1 MVDIGRDVFKLMK
14 NDDFLVLM
22 IQGQIF
28 LKEGG
33 KEGGG
38 LALSK
43 VFSKAIFLSLSFL
56 HVYMYNLLYP
66 LQNCVMHLKKKVF
79 SCHHNVMKKAIL
91 KKVV

>member
-1 MVDIGRDVFKLMK
+1 MVDVGRDVFKLMK

-38 LALSK
+38 GGWH
-43 VFSKAIFLSLSFL
+43 FPRFF
-56 HVYMYNLLYP
+56 P
-66 LQNCVMHLKKKVF
+66 RQF
-79 SCHHNVMKKAIL
+79 F
-91 KKVV
+91 

>member
-1 MVDIGRDVFKLMK
+1 MVDVGRDVFKLMK

-33 KEGGG
+33 
-38 LALSK
+38 
-43 VFSKAIFLSLSFL
+43 KAIFLSLSFL

>member
-1 MVDIGRDVFKLMK
+1 MVDVGRDVFKLMK

-38 LALSK
+38 AGTFQGFFQGNFFKFIIFTCLHLQLTLPLAKLCYAFEEKS
-43 VFSKAIFLSLSFL
+43 FFL
-56 HVYMYNLLYP
+56 P
-66 LQNCVMHLKKKVF
+66 P
-79 SCHHNVMKKAIL
+79 
-91 KKVV
+91 